1 MLIQQLKKHVHE
13 TFEHVRKA
21 LDLRERLLNRQ
32 IDVLVNTTPRPNAK
46 SNAGRPLPLI
56 DQLKFMPQ
64 NEPTVLEHIRRL
76 GKFNVDNY
84 KFYADPTFAI
94 EDYICPN
101 VDHDLMYKCLL
112 NGNGDSSVLDNGN
125 VSAGVIV
132 LDLEQQ
138 IVQLTVSESKELIAK
153 STRSV
158 VEPVGDDESPAPK
171 CGAPAVKDN
180 DNVTDEQRIAKMLID
195 NLTADQPSALAA
207 VADPSVADVGTG
219 TPKSKKS
226 KRKGA
231 KNSNNCGGGTINLKN
246 ISSLTINTMCSR
258 ENSVKKSSKATA
270 TAPATSAAPA
280 GATSSSTEPSTPT
293 SSSTV
298 TPPPKSTS
306 DVIMDT
312 HSTME
317 NTSNTSGDGHGQ
329 SDGPIDFDCEF
340 YNRLIADI
348 KLTMNTPKGLAVKQ
362 QPLSPLPMTTSTS
375 SASNTPTSSSL
386 ASPTSAFVSPMSTA
400 SSETTAHSHH
410 ECNKMLFQ
418 NIRNLKITL
427 PAASAAWLQSK
438 RRTHKPTAPQ
448 TDQPVQI
455 EEWLKQ
461 IISEPEV
468 EPSPGA
474 DFLEHS
480 LIHEPVKAGE

>member
-1 MLIQQLKKHVHE
+1 MLVHQLKKHVHE

-101 VDHDLMYKCLL
+101 VDHELMYKCLL
-112 NGNGDSSVLDNGN
+112 NGKGDAAVLDNVN
-125 VSAGVIV
+125 ADVVV

-138 IVQLTVSESKELIAK
+138 IVQLTVSESKELIAN
-153 STRSV
+153 STRSI
-158 VEPVGDDESPAPK
+158 VGPGYESPGPK
-171 CGAPAVKDN
+171 CSELAVQDN

-195 NLTADQPSALAA
+195 NLTDQPSTLADLN
-207 VADPSVADVGTG
+207 VAGDGAG
-219 TPKSKKS
+219 TPKSKKY

-270 TAPATSAAPA
+270 TAPAAPA
-280 GATSSSTEPSTPT
+280 VATSSSAEPSTPT

-348 KLTMNTPKGLAVKQ
+348 KLTMNTSKGLAVKQ
-362 QPLSPLPMTTSTS
+362 QPMSPLPMTTSTS

-400 SSETTAHSHH
+400 SSETTTHSHH

-418 NIRNLKITL
+418 NIRNLNITL
-427 PAASAAWLQSK
+427 PSTSAAWLQSK
-438 RRTHKPTAPQ
+438 RRTPKPTAPQ

-461 IISEPEV
+461 IISEPEL

-480 LIHEPVKAGE
+480 LIHEPVKAVE